1 MFDRS
6 PVWTWCADL
15 AAIAVVVTLITVS
28 FNLMAGSASAQLR
41 FRGSGVFFI
50 ALLSTMT
57 LPAWCRSSS
66 WSPAS
71 AMPGLIRPAGHGAGA

>member
-1 MFDRS
+1 MFDRF
-6 PVWTWCADL
+6 PVWTWCGNL

-28 FNLMAGSASAQLR
+28 FNLMAGYAFAELL
-41 FRGSGVFFI
+41 FRGSSVFFV
-50 ALLSTMT
+50 ALLSTMK

-71 AMPGLIRPAGHGAGA
+71 AIPGVIRPAGHGAGA